1 MDGRD
6 ITGNNDRTEDEIE
19 ESAGGPLANAILG
32 ANVAGGAGGVEGTL
46 AGAVLGEAAAED
58 AIKMPTDQDLPPI
71 NVDNL
76 DTFRSPD
83 AQKGSSEANG

>member
-1 MDGRD
+1 MDSKDSTGR
-6 ITGNNDRTEDEIE
+6 TDRTEDEIE
-19 ESAGGPLANAILG
+19 DGAGGPLANAILG
-32 ANVAGGAGGVEGTL
+32 ANSAGGIEGSL

-76 DTFRSPD
+76 DTFKSPD
-83 AQKGSSEANG
+83 AQNGSSEANG

>member
-1 MDGRD
+1 MDSKD
-6 ITGNNDRTEDEIE
+6 ITRKNDRAEDEIE

-32 ANVAGGAGGVEGTL
+32 ANVAGGVEGTL

-58 AIKMPTDQDLPPI
+58 AIKMPTDQDLPAI